1 MMFKTIVT
9 LCCLG
14 LGISLP
20 LNEKL
25 LNIDDYLI
33 RFGYF
38 TPSKSPSGGVD
49 VSSSDADRR
58 QAIWDFQKFSGLEA
72 TGEVDEATIL
82 KMRQPRCGVAD
93 KQTSSLDGPQNYLTI
108 GKKWPNK
115 IISWKAKTYTEKLP
129 VSEQRSA
136 FKKALQYWSKV
147 TPLKFEETAEEADI
161 KISFGRG
168 EHGDGIY
175 NAFDGKGGV
184 LAHAYYPTSGE
195 THFDDDELWTYQKD
209 GTELQTVAAHE
220 FGHSL
225 GLGHSREPGA
235 LMAPFYKGFDPEMT
249 LHQDDINGI
258 QSLYGKREAT
268 TRTSTSTE
276 APTTTIQTATS
287 ARFPCNM
294 KVDAVTNGPD
304 GYVYFFR
311 RSSVYKM
318 GPNGVLPGYPRPI
331 RSVFPGAPAKNV
343 GSAFHIRSINQTV
356 ILKGNKGW
364 SFNGFVLK
372 ERFNISVKTQAAVAV
387 RRSGSYTHQIYLFQA
402 KNFYELNYKTLE
414 LVPGFPLSTKTY
426 WSGMPLNVEAGMQ
439 LEDGNLLLFKGNKYS
454 IFDTK
459 NHRILPGYPKSIS
472 QDWLGQSC

>member
-294 KVDAVTNGPD
+294 KVDAVTNG
-304 GYVYFFR
+304 
-311 RSSVYKM
+311 
-318 GPNGVLPGYPRPI
+318 
-331 RSVFPGAPAKNV
+331 
-343 GSAFHIRSINQTV
+343 
-356 ILKGNKGW
+356 NKGW